1 MTPPACVPGLR
12 GGASVGLPRQDV
24 RLRRLIG
31 EGAIEALAIGFASA
45 VVPHGRLDAEVA
57 RWCAEVP
64 EGSPTAI
71 AIAKPSF
78 NADTDSIRGI
88 EMQDL

>member
-1 MTPPACVPGLR
+1 M
-12 GGASVGLPRQDV
+12 
-24 RLRRLIG
+24 
-31 EGAIEALAIGFASA
+31 A
-45 VVPHGRLDAEVA
+45 VAPHDRLDAEVA

-78 NADTDSIRGI
+78 NADSDSIRGI
-88 EMQDL
+88 AMQDL